1 MAFTLTCCCDASVT
15 IVLLATCDRT
25 LTYHFLSR
33 PFLELV
39 FKEVD
44 SETLSHVGSL
54 QSGFVIKSVYA
65 LYNVS
70 LNVKLSTSEFWEMQ
84 E

>member
-1 MAFTLTCCCDASVT
+1 
-15 IVLLATCDRT
+15 VLLATCDST

-33 PFLELV
+33 PILEVV
-39 FKEVD
+39 FKGVD

-54 QSGFVIKSVYA
+54 QSGFVIKSFYV

-70 LNVKLSTSEFWEMQ
+70 LNVKLSTSEFWEML